1 MWNDAT
7 GNAAMVFSSATFK
20 FLEQLAGHNDK
31 AWFEAHKD
39 EYEDC
44 VRGPALDYIRAMA
57 PLLADF
63 APEFRADARKMGGSL
78 MRVYRDTRFSR
89 DKTPYKTNV
98 GIQFRHQLGKDVHA
112 PGFYLHVAPEE
123 CFLGVGSWHP
133 EADLLGRIRDLIA
146 ARPTH
151 WHDARDDRDF
161 IAHWQLVGDRLTR
174 PPRGYAA
181 DHPEIEDIKRKD
193 FIGLASLTRKE
204 VTGARL
210 VDLSAERFAAAVPF
224 MRFLCAAAGVH
235 Y

>member
-1 MWNDAT
+1 MT
-7 GNAAMVFSSATFK
+7 FTSATFR
-20 FLEQLAGHNDK
+20 FLEQLAENNDK
-31 AWFEAHKD
+31 AWFEQHKD

-44 VRGPALDYIRAMA
+44 VRTPALEFIRDMA

-63 APEFRADARKMGGSL
+63 APEFRADARKLGGSL
-78 MRVYRDTRFSR
+78 MRVYRDTRFAR

-133 EADLLGRIRDLIA
+133 EPDLLGRIRDLIA
-146 ARPTH
+146 AQPSR
-151 WHDARDDRDF
+151 WRAARDDRNF
-161 IAHWQLVGDRLTR
+161 AAHWQLMGDSLTR

-193 FIGLASLTRKE
+193 FLGLSGLTRKE

-210 VDLSAERFAAAVPF
+210 VDLSAARFAAAAPL
-224 MRFLCAAAGVH
+224 MRFLCEAAGVK

>member
-1 MWNDAT
+1 MT
-7 GNAAMVFSSATFK
+7 FTSATFK
-20 FLEQLAGHNDK
+20 FLEQLADHNDK

-39 EYEDC
+39 GYEDC
-44 VRGPALDYIRAMA
+44 VRTPALEYIRAIA

-78 MRVYRDTRFSR
+78 MRVYRDTRFAR

-98 GIQFRHQLGKDVHA
+98 GIQFRHALGNDVHA

-133 EADLLGRIRDLIA
+133 ESGLLGRIRDLIVTQPMRWRA
-146 ARPTH
+146 
-151 WHDARDDRDF
+151 ARDDRDF
-161 IAHWQLVGDRLTR
+161 GRHWQLAGDSLTR

-181 DHPEIEDIKRKD
+181 DHPEIADIRRKD
-193 FIGLASLTRKE
+193 FIALCSLTRKD

-224 MRFLCAAAGVH
+224 MRFLCEAAGVR

>member
-1 MWNDAT
+1 MP
-7 GNAAMVFSSATFK
+7 FSSATFS
-20 FLEQLAGHNDK
+20 FLERLAAHNDK
-31 AWFEAHKD
+31 AWFEAHKA

-44 VRGPALDYIRAMA
+44 VRTPALAYIGAMA

-63 APEFRADARKMGGSL
+63 APQFRAEARKMGGSL
-78 MRVYRDTRFSR
+78 MRVYRDTRFAR

-98 GIQFRHQLGKDVHA
+98 GIQFRHRLGKDVHA

-146 ARPTH
+146 ARPER
-151 WHDARDDRDF
+151 WRAARDDRGF
-161 IAHWQLVGDRLTR
+161 SRHWRLVGDSLTR

-181 DHPEIEDIKRKD
+181 DHPEIADIKRKD
-193 FIGLASLTRKE
+193 FIGLCSLTRQE
-204 VTGARL
+204 VAGTRL
-210 VDLSAERFAAAVPF
+210 VDLSAERFAAAAPL
-224 MRFLCAAAGVH
+224 MRFLCEAAGVR

>member
-1 MWNDAT
+1 MF
-7 GNAAMVFSSATFK
+7 FSTATFR
-20 FLEQLAGHNDK
+20 FLENLAEHNDR

-63 APEFRADARKMGGSL
+63 APEFRADARKLGGSL
-78 MRVYRDTRFSR
+78 MRVYRDTRFAR

-98 GIQFRHQLGKDVHA
+98 GIQFRHALGKDVHA

-133 EADLLGRIRDLIA
+133 DADLLGRMRDLIVA
-146 ARPTH
+146 KPERWRA
-151 WHDARDDRDF
+151 ARDDPGF
-161 IAHWQLVGDRLTR
+161 AGVWQLVGDSLTR

-181 DHPEIEDIKRKD
+181 DHPEIDDLRRKD
-193 FIGLASLTRKE
+193 FIGLAGLTRKE
-204 VTGARL
+204 VCGARL
-210 VDLSAERFAAAVPF
+210 ADLSAARFAAAAPF
-224 MRFLCAAAGVH
+224 MRFLCEAAGVR

>member
-1 MWNDAT
+1 MAFT
-7 GNAAMVFSSATFK
+7 PATFR
-20 FLEQLAGHNDK
+20 FLEQLAEHNDK
-31 AWFEAHKD
+31 TWFEAHKD

-44 VRGPALDYIRAMA
+44 VRSPALEVIRDMA

-63 APEFRADARKMGGSL
+63 APAFRAEARKMGGSL
-78 MRVYRDTRFSR
+78 MRVYRDTRFAR

-133 EADLLGRIRDLIA
+133 ESDLLGRIRDLIA
-146 ARPTH
+146 AEPAR
-151 WHDARDDRDF
+151 WRAARDDRGF
-161 IAHWQLVGDRLTR
+161 SQYWQLVGDALSR

-181 DHPEIEDIKRKD
+181 DHPEIDDIKRKD
-193 FIGLASLTRKE
+193 FIGLCGLTRKQ

-210 VDLSAERFAAAVPF
+210 VDLSAERFAAAAPF
-224 MRFLCAAAGVH
+224 MRFLCEAAGVR

>member
-1 MWNDAT
+1 MF
-7 GNAAMVFSSATFK
+7 FSTATFR
-20 FLEQLAGHNDK
+20 FLEQLAAHNDRG
-31 AWFEAHKD
+31 WFEAHKE

-44 VRGPALDYIRAMA
+44 VRGPALEYIRAMA

-78 MRVYRDTRFSR
+78 MRVYRDTRFAR

-146 ARPTH
+146 EKPGRWRA
-151 WHDARDDRDF
+151 ARDDAGF
-161 IAHWQLVGDRLTR
+161 AAYWQLVGDTLTR
-174 PPRGYAA
+174 PPRGHAA
-181 DHPEIEDIKRKD
+181 DHPEIADIKRKD
-193 FIGLASLTRKE
+193 FIGLCGLTRKQ
-204 VTGARL
+204 VAGARL
-210 VDLSAERFAAAVPF
+210 VDLSAQRFAAAAPF
-224 MRFLCAAAGVH
+224 MRFLCEAAGVR

>member
-1 MWNDAT
+1 MT
-7 GNAAMVFSSATFK
+7 FSSATFR
-20 FLEQLAGHNDK
+20 FLEQLADHNDK
-31 AWFEAHKD
+31 VSFEQHKQ

-44 VRGPALDYIRAMA
+44 VRTPALDYIRAMA

-78 MRVYRDTRFSR
+78 MRVYRDTRYAR

-112 PGFYLHVAPEE
+112 PAFYLHVAPEE

-133 EADLLGRIRDLIA
+133 EADLLGRIRDLIVA
-146 ARPTH
+146 QPTR
-151 WHDARDDRDF
+151 WHKARDDRGF
-161 IAHWQLVGDRLTR
+161 TTHWQLVGDSLTR
-174 PPRGYAA
+174 PLRGYAA
-181 DHPEIEDIKRKD
+181 DHPEITDLKRKD
-193 FIGLASLTRKE
+193 FIALCSLTHKE
-204 VTGARL
+204 VTASRL

-224 MRFLCAAAGVH
+224 MRFLCEAAGVS